1 MISSTVRSAVLSHTP
16 GLAHLYR
23 LMRDKLAAAAPSVTT
38 PYGFKFSGDRSMAD
52 PGYEKEEIE
61 IFLRNL
67 KRAAICLDIGAN
79 VGLYTCLAASAGKP
93 VIAVEPLPRNLALL
107 RRNLEANGFRDVEV
121 LPLGLSSEV
130 GTRRLFGTGG
140 CASFQEGWAGSSTKR
155 FQSVQVAT
163 LDSIVMRLADHGP
176 MLIKMDV
183 EGFEL
188 DVLGGAGKTL
198 NLIPR
203 PTWLVEICLNEGCVV
218 GGRNSRFAETF
229 DLFWRAGYQART
241 PVAEQ
246 RVIHRNDVSRWI
258 TQGHVDFG
266 TRNYIFC

>member
-1 MISSTVRSAVLSHTP
+1 MISPTVRSAVLSHTP

-23 LMRDKLAAAAPSVTT
+23 LMRDKFAAVAPSVTT
-38 PYGFKFSGDRSMAD
+38 PYGFKFSGDRSMAN
-52 PGYEKEEIE
+52 PAYEKEEIE
-61 IFLRNL
+61 IFLQNL
-67 KRAAICLDIGAN
+67 NRAAICMDIGAN
-79 VGLYTCLAASAGKP
+79 VGLYTCLAASVGKP

-107 RRNLEANGFRDVEV
+107 RRNLAVNDFRDVEV
-121 LPLGLSSEV
+121 LPVGLSNEV

-155 FQSVQVAT
+155 FQSVRVAT
-163 LDSIVMRLADHGP
+163 LDSIVTGLRDHGP

-188 DVLGGAGKTL
+188 EVLSGAMKTL
-198 NLIPR
+198 NMMPR
-203 PTWLVEICLNEGCVV
+203 PTWLVEICLDEGCVV
-218 GGRNSRFAETF
+218 GGRNSKFAETF
-229 DLFWRAGYQART
+229 DVFWQAGYQART
-241 PVAEQ
+241 PDSEQ
-246 RVIHRNDVSRWI
+246 RVIRREDLRRWV